1 MENWFLLK
9 SAGEDFIA
17 LESSGFYV
25 TTLLICYDNLVEPLT
40 MLVLLT
46 RQTWVLFGLI
56 FSILVL
62 FLLGYV
68 HICVYIS
75 GYV

>member
-56 FSILVL
+56 LSILVL